1 MRKGLKKFLAAI
13 CLVSC
18 VISSSPIVT
27 KNVSASEVE
36 MQSGVTYDLN
46 LAEHVIFNSDEMDIM
61 PNLDLVGDT
70 LKSGQS
76 IKWYPKDDNTGWALL
91 KDSKV
96 TFTVNL
102 ASSAKVE
109 MGYIFKNVMYPV
121 KTVTSSSPS
130 CSFTIPED
138 GRYSV
143 YITNRSSNTITIN
156 GGNIHN

>member
-1 MRKGLKKFLAAI
+1 MKKGLKKFLAAI

-46 LAEHVIFNSDEMDIM
+46 LAGHVIFNSDEMDIM
-61 PNLDLVGDT
+61 PNADLVGDT
-70 LKSGQS
+70 LKPNQS
-76 IKWYPKDDNTGWALL
+76 IKWYPAGNPSGWYIN
-91 KDSKV
+91 DGSEV

-109 MGYIFKNVMYPV
+109 MGYIFDNTMYKV
-121 KTVTSSSPS
+121 TTVTSKNPS
-130 CSFTIPED
+130 CTFTTPER
-138 GRYSV
+138 GRYCI
-143 YITNRSSNTITIN
+143 YITNLTSDTITIN
-156 GGNIHN
+156 GGTAYN

>member
-46 LAEHVIFNSDEMDIM
+46 LAEYVIFNSEEMDIM
-61 PNLDLVGDT
+61 PNVDLTKDT
-70 LKSGQS
+70 LKPNQS
-76 IKWYPKDDNTGWALL
+76 IKWYPSGNEDGWLIFKDIT
-91 KDSKV
+91 V

-109 MGYIFKNVMYPV
+109 MGYILDGVMYPV
-121 KTVTSSSPS
+121 KTVTSKNPS
-130 CSFTIPED
+130 CSFTTPVD
-138 GRYSV
+138 GRYCI
-143 YITNRSSNTITIN
+143 YITNLTSNTITIN
-156 GGNIHN
+156 GGTAYN